1 MMTLYSI
8 VATPDY
14 AELLTLTM
22 VILVCVGYISFL
34 YGNAQ
39 RLGNDL
45 SGFETTL
52 VYLLGTLVFVSG
64 TTIFGKLFFPANAES
79 LLNLLYLKEPL
90 NSLTQHFQIFL
101 LTVLKMLM

>member
-45 SGFETTL
+45 SGFETAL

>member
-14 AELLTLTM
+14 AEFLTLIM
-22 VILVCVGYISFL
+22 VILVCTGYISFM

-45 SGFETTL
+45 SGFETML
-52 VYLLGTLVFVSG
+52 VYVLGTLIFVSG

-90 NSLTQHFQIFL
+90 NSLTLNFQIFL
-101 LTVLKMLM
+101 LTVLKAMM

>member
-22 VILVCVGYISFL
+22 VILVCIGYISIL
-34 YGNAQ
+34 RGNSQ
-39 RLGNDL
+39 RLGKDL
-45 SGFETTL
+45 SGTETVL
-52 VYLLGTLVFVSG
+52 VYILGTLTFVSG
-64 TTIFGKLFFPANAES
+64 TTIFGKLFFQENAES

-90 NSLTQHFQIFL
+90 NSLTRHFQIFV
-101 LTVLKMLM
+101 LTVLRAMM